1 MTPAADGAPAKPG
14 REKFE
19 SLEMVRA
26 LAALSVVFFHT
37 TIIFTGRTGIVPFG
51 GVFGAGSRG
60 VDLFFVLSGF
70 IIAYIHAGDIGRP
83 GRVGRYFYS
92 RFVRIYPNVWIV
104 TLLALA
110 VYLIGFGGADKAGK
124 LQPWSVGASF
134 LLLPQQGDALVN
146 VTWSLKYEIFFYLL
160 FALAILRRSVGLWL
174 ILLWQ
179 ASVLAVYLSGRQ
191 LGWSWIS
198 FYLRPIVLEFG
209 LGLISAWI
217 VINRARFALL
227 DNRRFVTAM
236 LALGVTV
243 FVAAELVQAY
253 VPTALEAVPDFLA
266 FGVSAAFIVVSL
278 AVIDIQR
285 RYRVPRVLVIL
296 GGASY
301 SIYLVHFST
310 ISLLAAFLTRGNRA
324 PMNDAVFLAVA
335 LVGIFFGLLF
345 HQGIDRPLHR
355 FLRRRDRRPPPP
367 AAVPGEA
374 VPPAIFVTKDA
385 API

>member
-1 MTPAADGAPAKPG
+1 MKPG
-14 REKFE
+14 RQKFE
-19 SLEMVRA
+19 SLEMIRA

-37 TIIFTGRTGIVPFG
+37 QIIFTGRTGIVPFG

-83 GRVGRYFYS
+83 GRVGHYFYS
-92 RFVRIYPNVWIV
+92 RFVRIYPSVWI
-104 TLLALA
+104 TALLALT
-110 VYLIGFGGADKAGK
+110 VYLIGFGGPDKADK
-124 LQPWSVGASF
+124 LQPWSIAASF
-134 LLLPQQGDALVN
+134 LLLPQHGDALVN

-179 ASVLAVYLSGRQ
+179 ATVLAVYLSGHQ
-191 LGWSWIS
+191 FGWSWAS

-227 DNRRFVTAM
+227 DSRGFVTGM

-243 FVAAELVQAY
+243 FVGAELTQAY
-253 VPTALEAVPDFLA
+253 EPPALEALPDFLV
-266 FGVSAAFIVVSL
+266 FGVSAALIVVSL

-285 RYRVPRVLVIL
+285 RYAVPRILVFL

-301 SIYLVHFST
+301 PIYLVHFST
-310 ISLLAAFLTRGNRA
+310 ISLLAAFLTRGNRV
-324 PMNDAVFLAVA
+324 PMNDAVFLVVA
-335 LVGIFFGLLF
+335 LVGITFGLLF
-345 HQGIDRPLHR
+345 HQGIDRPIHR
-355 FLRRRDRRPPPP
+355 FLRKRERRVAPP
-367 AAVPGEA
+367 AAATEEA
-374 VPPAIFVTKDA
+374 VPPAIFVTKDT

>member
-1 MTPAADGAPAKPG
+1 MKPD
-14 REKFE
+14 RAKFE
-19 SLEMVRA
+19 SLEMIRA

-37 TIIFTGRTGIVPFG
+37 QIIFTGRTGIVPFG

-83 GRVGRYFYS
+83 GRVGHYFYS
-92 RFVRIYPNVWIV
+92 RFVRIYPSVWIM

-110 VYLIGFGGADKAGK
+110 VYLIGFGGPDKADK
-124 LQPWSVGASF
+124 LQPGSIAASF
-134 LLLPQQGDALVN
+134 LLLPQHGDALVN

-160 FALAILRRSVGLWL
+160 FALAILRRWLGLWL

-179 ASVLAVYLSGRQ
+179 LSVLAVSIAGWQ
-191 LGWSWIS
+191 LEWSWLS

-209 LGLISAWI
+209 LGLVSAWV
-217 VINRARFALL
+217 VINRARFRLL
-227 DNRRFVTAM
+227 ENRRFVLGL
-236 LALGVTV
+236 LAAGAAV
-243 FVAAELVQAY
+243 FVGADLVQAY
-253 VPTALEAVPDFLA
+253 APEVLAAWPDFLV
-266 FGVSAAFIVVSL
+266 FGVSAACIIVSL
-278 AVIDIQR
+278 ALLDIR
-285 RYRVPRVLVIL
+285 RSYVVPRVLVLL

-310 ISLLAAFLTRGNRA
+310 VSLLAAFLTRGDRV
-324 PMNDAVFLAVA
+324 PMNAAVVLVVA

-345 HQGIDRPLHR
+345 HQWIDRPIHR
-355 FLRRRDRRPPPP
+355 FLRKRQRRGLSP
-367 AAVPGEA
+367 AVVAEEA
-374 VPPAIFVTKDA
+374 DPPAIFVTKDA

>member
-1 MTPAADGAPAKPG
+1 MKQGKD
-14 REKFE
+14 KFE
-19 SLEMVRA
+19 SLEMIRA

-70 IIAYIHAGDIGRP
+70 IIAYIHAADIGRP
-83 GRVGRYFYS
+83 GRVGHYFYS

-110 VYLIGFGGADKAGK
+110 VYLIGFGGADKASK
-124 LQPWSVGASF
+124 LQPWSIGASF
-134 LLLPQQGDALVN
+134 MLLPQHGDALVN

-160 FALAILRRSVGLWL
+160 FALAILRQSLGLWL

-191 LGWSWIS
+191 LEWSWAS

-236 LALGVTV
+236 LVLGVTI
-243 FVAAELVQAY
+243 FAAADLVQAY
-253 VPTALEAVPDFLA
+253 APDALAALPDFLV
-266 FGVSAAFIVVSL
+266 FGVSAALIVISL

-285 RYRVPRVLVIL
+285 RYTVPRLLVLL

-310 ISLLAAFLTRGNRA
+310 ISLLAAFLTRGSRV
-324 PMNDAVFLAVA
+324 PMNDAVFLGVA
-335 LVGIFFGLLF
+335 LVGVFFGLLF

-355 FLRRRDRRPPPP
+355 FLRRRQQRAPPPL
-367 AAVPGEA
+367 AAAEETA
-374 VPPAIFVTKDA
+374 PPAIFVTKDA

>member
-1 MTPAADGAPAKPG
+1 MKPG

-37 TIIFTGRTGIVPFG
+37 QIIFTGRTGIVPFG

-70 IIAYIHAGDIGRP
+70 IIAYIHAGDLGRP
-83 GRVGRYFYS
+83 GRVGHYFYS
-92 RFVRIYPNVWIV
+92 RFVRIYPSVWIT

-110 VYLIGFGGADKAGK
+110 VYLVGFGGPDKADK
-124 LQPWSVGASF
+124 LQPWSIAASF
-134 LLLPQQGDALVN
+134 LLLPQHGDALVN

-160 FALAILRRSVGLWL
+160 FALAILRRGVGLWL

-179 ASVLAVYLSGRQ
+179 AAVLAVDVSGRQ
-191 LGWSWIS
+191 LEWSWGA

-209 LGLISAWI
+209 LGLISAWV

-236 LALGVTV
+236 LALGTTV
-243 FVAAELVQAY
+243 FVAAELTQAY
-253 VPTALEAVPDFLA
+253 APAALEALPDFLV
-266 FGVSAAFIVVSL
+266 FGVSAALIVVSL

-285 RYRVPRVLVIL
+285 RYTVPRVLVML

-310 ISLLAAFLTRGNRA
+310 ISLLAAFLTKGNRV

-335 LVGIFFGLLF
+335 LVGITFGLLF
-345 HQGIDRPLHR
+345 HQWIDRPIHR
-355 FLRRRDRRPPPP
+355 FLRKRERVTPP
-367 AAVPGEA
+367 AAVIEETM
-374 VPPAIFVTKDA
+374 PPAIFVTKDA

>member
-1 MTPAADGAPAKPG
+1 MKPG
-14 REKFE
+14 RDKFE
-19 SLEMVRA
+19 SLEMIRA

-37 TIIFTGRTGIVPFG
+37 QIIFTARTGIVPLG

-70 IIAYIHAGDIGRP
+70 IIAYIHAGDLGRP

-92 RFVRIYPNVWIV
+92 RFVRIYPSVWIT
-104 TLLALA
+104 TLLALT
-110 VYLIGFGGADKAGK
+110 VYLVGFGGPDKADK
-124 LQPWSVGASF
+124 LQPWNIAASF

-160 FALAILRRSVGLWL
+160 FALAILRRPIGLWL
-174 ILLWQ
+174 ILVWQ
-179 ASVLAVYLSGRQ
+179 VSVLATYLFGRP
-191 LGWSWIS
+191 LEWSWIS

-209 LGLISAWI
+209 LGLISAWV

-227 DNRRFVTAM
+227 DNRRFITSM

-243 FVAAELVQAY
+243 FVAAELIQAY
-253 VPTALEAVPDFLA
+253 APTALEALPDFLV
-266 FGVSAAFIVVSL
+266 FGVSAALIVVSL

-285 RYRVPRVLVIL
+285 RYAVPRVLVML

-310 ISLLAAFLTRGNRA
+310 ISLLASFLTRGDRV
-324 PMNDAVFLAVA
+324 PMNNAVFLAVA
-335 LVGIFFGLLF
+335 LIGIFFGLLF
-345 HQGIDRPLHR
+345 HLWIDRPIHR
-355 FLRRRDRRPPPP
+355 FLRKRQRRAPPP
-367 AAVPGEA
+367 AAVPEESI
-374 VPPAIFVTKDA
+374 PPAIFVTKDA

>member
-1 MTPAADGAPAKPG
+1 MKPS
-14 REKFE
+14 RDKFE

-26 LAALSVVFFHT
+26 LAALTVVFFHT
-37 TIIFTGRTGIVPFG
+37 QIIFTGRTGIVPFG
-51 GVFGAGSRG
+51 GIFGAGSRG

-70 IIAYIHAGDIGRP
+70 IIAYIHAGDLGRP
-83 GRVGRYFYS
+83 GRVGHYFYS
-92 RFVRIYPNVWIV
+92 RFVRIYPSVWIT

-110 VYLIGFGGADKAGK
+110 VYLIGFGGPDKADK
-124 LQPWSVGASF
+124 LQPWSIGASF
-134 LLLPQQGDALVN
+134 LLLPQHGDALVN

-160 FALAILRRSVGLWL
+160 FALAILRRGVGLWL

-179 ASVLAVYLSGRQ
+179 AAVLAAYLSGWQ
-191 LGWSWIS
+191 LEWSWGS

-227 DNRRFVTAM
+227 DSRRFVTAM

-243 FVAAELVQAY
+243 FAAAELTQAY
-253 VPTALEAVPDFLA
+253 EPTVLEGVPDFLV
-266 FGVSAAFIVVSL
+266 FGVSAALIVVSL

-285 RYRVPRVLVIL
+285 RYTVPRFLVML

-310 ISLLAAFLTRGNRA
+310 ISLLAAFLTKGDHVL
-324 PMNDAVFLAVA
+324 MNDAVFLGVA
-335 LVGIFFGLLF
+335 LVGITFGLLF
-345 HQGIDRPLHR
+345 HQWIDRPIHR
-355 FLRRRDRRPPPP
+355 FLRKRERRAPPP
-367 AAVPGEA
+367 AVVAEEIA
-374 VPPAIFVTKDA
+374 PPAIFVTKDA

>member
-1 MTPAADGAPAKPG
+1 MKPG
-14 REKFE
+14 RDKFE

-37 TIIFTGRTGIVPFG
+37 QIIFTGRTGIVPFG

-70 IIAYIHAGDIGRP
+70 IIPYIHADDIGRP
-83 GRVGRYFYS
+83 GRVGHYFYS
-92 RFVRIYPNVWIV
+92 RFVRIYPSVWIT

-110 VYLIGFGGADKAGK
+110 VYLISNGGADKASK
-124 LQPWSVGASF
+124 LQPWSIGASF
-134 LLLPQQGDALVN
+134 LLLPQWGDALVN

-160 FALAILRRSVGLWL
+160 FALAILRRSIGLWL

-191 LGWSWIS
+191 LGWSWVS

-209 LGLISAWI
+209 LGLIAAWV
-217 VINRARFALL
+217 VINRARFGMLA
-227 DNRRFVTAM
+227 NRRFVTGM

-243 FVAAELVQAY
+243 FVGAEFMQAHN
-253 VPTALEAVPDFLA
+253 PTALQALPDFLV
-266 FGVSAAFIVVSL
+266 FGLSAALIVISL

-285 RYRVPRVLVIL
+285 RYTAPRVLVLL

-310 ISLLAAFLTRGNRA
+310 ISLLAAFLTRGNRTA
-324 PMNDAVFLAVA
+324 MNDAVFLAVA
-335 LVGIFFGLLF
+335 LVGIFVGLLF

-355 FLRRRDRRPPPP
+355 FLRRRERRPPP
-367 AAVPGEA
+367 AAVTQEA
-374 VPPAIFVTKDA
+374 SPPAIFVTKDA

>member
-1 MTPAADGAPAKPG
+1 MKPG
-14 REKFE
+14 RDKFE
-19 SLEMVRA
+19 SLEMLRA

-37 TIIFTGRTGIVPFG
+37 QIIFTGRTGIVPFG

-83 GRVGRYFYS
+83 GRVGHYFYS
-92 RFVRIYPNVWIV
+92 RFVRIYPAVWIT

-110 VYLIGFGGADKAGK
+110 VYLIGFGGPDKASK
-124 LQPWSVGASF
+124 LQPWSIGASF
-134 LLLPQQGDALVN
+134 MLLPQSGDALVN

-160 FALAILRRSVGLWL
+160 FALAILRRSIGLWL
-174 ILLWQ
+174 VLLWQ
-179 ASVLAVYLSGRQ
+179 AAVLTVYFSGQQ
-191 LGWSWIS
+191 LEWSWVS

-209 LGLISAWI
+209 LGLISAWV

-227 DNRRFVTAM
+227 DNRRCVTAM
-236 LALGVTV
+236 LAAGVTV
-243 FVAAELVQAY
+243 FVGAQLTQAY
-253 VPTALEAVPDFLA
+253 APTALEAVPDFLV
-266 FGVSAAFIVVSL
+266 FGVSAALIVVSL
-278 AVIDIQR
+278 AVIDTQR
-285 RYRVPRVLVIL
+285 RYTVPRALVFL

-310 ISLLAAFLTRGNRA
+310 ISLLAAFLTRGDRV
-324 PMNDAVFLAVA
+324 PLNDAVFLAVA
-335 LVGIFFGLLF
+335 LVGIVFGLLF

-355 FLRRRDRRPPPP
+355 FLRRRERRSPPP
-367 AAVPGEA
+367 AAVMGDA
-374 VPPAIFVTKDA
+374 IPPAIFVTKDA

>member
-1 MTPAADGAPAKPG
+1 MKSA
-14 REKFE
+14 KFE
-19 SLEMVRA
+19 SLEMIRA

-37 TIIFTGRTGIVPFG
+37 QMIFTGRTGIVPFG

-83 GRVGRYFYS
+83 GRVGHYFYS
-92 RFVRIYPNVWIV
+92 RFVRIYPNVWIT

-110 VYLIGFGGADKAGK
+110 VYLVGFGGVDKASK
-124 LQPWSVGASF
+124 LAPWSIAASF
-134 LLLPQQGDALVN
+134 LLLPQSSDALVN
-146 VTWSLKYEIFFYLL
+146 VTWSLKYEILFYLL

-174 ILLWQ
+174 ILFWQ
-179 ASVLAVYLSGRQ
+179 ASVLVVYLSGRQ
-191 LGWSWIS
+191 LEWSWLS
-198 FYLRPIVLEFG
+198 YYLRPIVLEFG

-217 VINRARFALL
+217 VINRGRFRILESP
-227 DNRRFVTAM
+227 RFVTAT
-236 LALGVTV
+236 LTLGGTV
-243 FVAAELVQAY
+243 FVGAELVQAY
-253 VPTALEAVPDFLA
+253 HPAALHALPDFLV

-285 RYRVPRVLVIL
+285 RYRVPRLLVML

-310 ISLLAAFLTRGNRA
+310 ISLVAASLTKGNHV

-335 LVGIFFGLLF
+335 LIGIFFGLLF
-345 HQGIDRPLHR
+345 HQWIDRPLHR
-355 FLRRRDRRPPPP
+355 FLRRRERRPPVPASVAEEAIPP
-367 AAVPGEA
+367 P
-374 VPPAIFVTKDA
+374 IFATKDA

>member
-1 MTPAADGAPAKPG
+1 MKPG
-14 REKFE
+14 RDKFE

-37 TIIFTGRTGIVPFG
+37 QIIFTGRTGIVPFG

-83 GRVGRYFYS
+83 GRVGHYFYS
-92 RFVRIYPNVWIV
+92 RFVRIYPSVWII
-104 TLLALA
+104 TLLALT
-110 VYLIGFGGADKAGK
+110 VYLIGFGGSDKADK
-124 LQPWSVGASF
+124 LQPWSIGASF
-134 LLLPQQGDALVN
+134 MLLPQHGDALVN

-160 FALAILRRSVGLWL
+160 FALAILRRSVGLML

-179 ASVLAVYLSGRQ
+179 AAVLAVYLSGRQ
-191 LGWSWIS
+191 LEWSWSS

-209 LGLISAWI
+209 LGLVCAWI

-227 DNRRFVTAM
+227 DSRRFVTLM
-236 LALGVTV
+236 LALGVAV
-243 FVAAELVQAY
+243 FVAAELTQAY
-253 VPTALEAVPDFLA
+253 APEALAAMPDFLV
-266 FGVSAAFIVVSL
+266 FGVSAAMIVVSL

-285 RYRVPRVLVIL
+285 RYTVPRFLVVL

-310 ISLLAAFLTRGNRA
+310 ISLLAAFLTKGNRV

-335 LVGIFFGLLF
+335 LVGIAFGLLF
-345 HQGIDRPLHR
+345 HQWIDRPIHR
-355 FLRRRDRRPPPP
+355 FLRKREWRAPPS
-367 AAVPGEA
+367 AAVTEEV

>member
-1 MTPAADGAPAKPG
+1 MKPARD
-14 REKFE
+14 KFE

-37 TIIFTGRTGIVPFG
+37 QIIFTGRTGIVPFD

-70 IIAYIHAGDIGRP
+70 IIAYIHAGDVGRP
-83 GRVGRYFYS
+83 GRVGHYFYS
-92 RFVRIYPNVWIV
+92 RFVRIYPSVWI
-104 TLLALA
+104 TALLALA
-110 VYLIGFGGADKAGK
+110 VYLIGFGGADKADK
-124 LQPWSVGASF
+124 LQPWSIGASF
-134 LLLPQQGDALVN
+134 LLLPQHGDALVN
-146 VTWSLKYEIFFYLL
+146 VTWSLKFEIFFYLL

-179 ASVLAVYLSGRQ
+179 AAVLAVYVSGRQ
-191 LGWSWIS
+191 FEWSWVS

-227 DNRRFVTAM
+227 DNRRCVTGM
-236 LALGVTV
+236 LVFGVTV
-243 FVAAELVQAY
+243 FAAADLIQAY
-253 VPTALEAVPDFLA
+253 EPAALEALPDFLV
-266 FGVSAAFIVVSL
+266 FGGSAALIVVSL

-285 RYRVPRVLVIL
+285 RYTVPRVLVIL

-310 ISLLAAFLTRGNRA
+310 ISLLAAFLTKGNRV

-335 LVGIFFGLLF
+335 LVGISFGLLF
-345 HQGIDRPLHR
+345 HQWIDRPIHR
-355 FLRRRDRRPPPP
+355 FLRKRERRPPPP
-367 AAVPGEA
+367 VAIAEEGT
-374 VPPAIFVTKDA
+374 PPAIFVTKDA

>member
-1 MTPAADGAPAKPG
+1 VKPG
-14 REKFE
+14 RDKFE

-37 TIIFTGRTGIVPFG
+37 QIIFTGRTGIVPFG

-83 GRVGRYFYS
+83 GRVGHYFYA
-92 RFVRIYPNVWIV
+92 RFVRIYPSVWIT
-104 TLLALA
+104 TLLALT
-110 VYLIGFGGADKAGK
+110 VYLVGFGGPDKADK
-124 LQPWSVGASF
+124 LQPWSIGASF
-134 LLLPQQGDALVN
+134 LLLPQHGDALVN

-160 FALAILRRSVGLWL
+160 FALAILRRGVGLWL

-179 ASVLAVYLSGRQ
+179 AAVLAVYLSGRQ
-191 LGWSWIS
+191 LEWSWAS

-217 VINRARFALL
+217 VINRTRFALL
-227 DNRRFVTAM
+227 DSRRFVTAM
-236 LALGVTV
+236 LALGVAV
-243 FVAAELVQAY
+243 FVAADLIQAY
-253 VPTALEAVPDFLA
+253 EPGVLEAVPDFLV
-266 FGVSAAFIVVSL
+266 FGLSAAAIVVSL
-278 AVIDIQR
+278 AVTDIQR
-285 RYRVPRVLVIL
+285 RYTVPRFLVML

-310 ISLLAAFLTRGNRA
+310 ISLLAAFLTKGNRV
-324 PMNDAVFLAVA
+324 PMNDAVFLGVA
-335 LVGIFFGLLF
+335 LVGITFGLLF
-345 HQGIDRPLHR
+345 HRWIDRPVHR
-355 FLRRRDRRPPPP
+355 FLRKRERRAPPP
-367 AAVPGEA
+367 AIVAEEPA
-374 VPPAIFVTKDA
+374 PPALFVTKDA

>member
-1 MTPAADGAPAKPG
+1 MKPG
-14 REKFE
+14 RDKFE
-19 SLEMVRA
+19 SLEMIRA
-26 LAALSVVFFHT
+26 LAALTVVFFHT
-37 TIIFTGRTGIVPFG
+37 QIIFTGRTGIVPLG

-83 GRVGRYFYS
+83 ARVGHYFYS
-92 RFVRIYPNVWIV
+92 RFVRIYPSVWIT

-110 VYLIGFGGADKAGK
+110 VYLIGFGGPDKADK
-124 LQPWSVGASF
+124 LQPWSIGASF
-134 LLLPQQGDALVN
+134 LLLPQHGDALVN

-160 FALAILRRSVGLWL
+160 FALAILRRSIGLWL

-179 ASVLAVYLSGRQ
+179 ASVLTVYLIGQ
-191 LGWSWIS
+191 PLEWSWIS

-209 LGLISAWI
+209 LGLISAWV
-217 VINRARFALL
+217 VINRARFTLL
-227 DNRRFVTAM
+227 DNRRFVTGM

-243 FVAAELVQAY
+243 FVAAELAQAY
-253 VPTALEAVPDFLA
+253 APTALEAWPDFLV
-266 FGVSAAFIVVSL
+266 FGVSAAFIVISL

-285 RYRVPRVLVIL
+285 RYTVPRILVVL

-310 ISLLAAFLTRGNRA
+310 ISLLAAFLTKGNRV
-324 PMNDAVFLAVA
+324 PMNDGVFLAVA

-345 HQGIDRPLHR
+345 HQWIDRPIHR
-355 FLRRRDRRPPPP
+355 FLRKRERRAPPP
-367 AAVPGEA
+367 AAVPEEA
-374 VPPAIFVTKDA
+374 MPPAIFVTKDA

>member
-1 MTPAADGAPAKPG
+1 MKPD
-14 REKFE
+14 RERFE
-19 SLEMVRA
+19 SLEMIRA

-37 TIIFTGRTGIVPFG
+37 QIIFTGRTGIVPFG

-70 IIAYIHAGDIGRP
+70 IIAYIHAGDVGRP
-83 GRVGRYFYS
+83 GRVGHYFYS
-92 RFVRIYPNVWIV
+92 RFVRIYPSVWIT
-104 TLLALA
+104 TLLALT
-110 VYLIGFGGADKAGK
+110 VYLIGFGGPDKADK
-124 LQPWSVGASF
+124 LQPWSIGASF
-134 LLLPQQGDALVN
+134 LLLPQHGDALVN

-160 FALAILRRSVGLWL
+160 FALAILRRGVGLWL

-179 ASVLAVYLSGRQ
+179 ASVLVVYVSGRQ
-191 LGWSWIS
+191 LEWSWVS

-227 DNRRFVTAM
+227 ENRRFVSGM

-243 FVAAELVQAY
+243 FVAAELIQAY
-253 VPTALEAVPDFLA
+253 APSALEAVPDFLV
-266 FGVSAAFIVVSL
+266 FGLSAAMIVVSL

-285 RYRVPRVLVIL
+285 RYTVPRFLVML

-310 ISLLAAFLTRGNRA
+310 ISLLAAFLTKGNRV
-324 PMNDAVFLAVA
+324 PMNDAVFFGVA
-335 LVGIFFGLLF
+335 LVGIALGLLF
-345 HQGIDRPLHR
+345 HQWIDRPIHR
-355 FLRRRDRRPPPP
+355 FLRRRERRAPPLAPV
-367 AAVPGEA
+367 AEETA
-374 VPPAIFVTKDA
+374 PPAIFVTKDA